1 MMEKWISTW
10 TGNAPRFHRRA
21 QQAAAA
27 AAGSIKGAAATAAGL
42 IKGSADAVAA
52 SS

>member
-21 QQAAAA
+21 QQAAA